1 MLELDLALFQA
12 LNADAAT
19 LPAVV
24 TVARWVSQQLPTA
37 MGGLLLG
44 SFVLGNAAQRR
55 ALVLALASMALAWV
69 GVQLLRLAVPAPR
82 PAQLGI
88 GVQWIEHAARA
99 GFPSMHVAGA
109 AALAASLALRPVRGL
124 TWLAAAVT
132 AAMVW
137 SRVCLGVHFPSDVLA
152 GLFTGGWQRRPSTHW
167 PRAHPACKQPCS
179 TSRHK
184 AARTDRRSAPPDSRP
199 GR

>member
-1 MLELDLALFQA
+1 MLEMDLALFQA

-24 TVARWVSQQLPTA
+24 TVARWVSQQLPPA

-44 SFVLGNAAQRR
+44 SLVLGNAAQRR
-55 ALVLALASMALAWV
+55 TLALALASMALAWV
-69 GVQLLRLAVPAPR
+69 GVQWLRLAVPAPR
-82 PAQLGI
+82 PAQLGL

-109 AALAASLALRPVRGL
+109 AALAASLALRPVPVL
-124 TWLAAAVT
+124 TWLAVAVT
-132 AAMVW
+132 AAMAW

-152 GLFTGGWQRRPSTHW
+152 GLLTGGLAAAALH
-167 PRAHPACKQPCS
+167 AL
-179 TSRHK
+179 
-184 AARTDRRSAPPDSRP
+184 AARTTRWLSPLYRSRQGNAH
-199 GR
+199 

>member
-1 MLELDLALFQA
+1 MLEIDLVLFQA

-24 TVARWVSQQLPTA
+24 AVAQWVSQQLPTA

-44 SFVLGNAAQRR
+44 SLVLGNAAQRR
-55 ALVLALASMALAWV
+55 ALALALASMALAWL
-69 GVQLLRLAVPAPR
+69 GVQLLRLVVPAPR

-137 SRVCLGVHFPSDVLA
+137 SRACSP
-152 GLFTGGWQRRPSTHW
+152 GGWPQRPSMPW
-167 PRAHPACKQPCS
+167 PRGRPAGRPPCC
-179 TSRHK
+179 TSRHR
-184 AARTDRRSAPPDSRP
+184 ATHTDRRPA
-199 GR
+199 

>member
-1 MLELDLALFQA
+1 MLEIDLVLFQA

-19 LPAVV
+19 LPAMV

-44 SFVLGNAAQRR
+44 SLVLGNAAQRR
-55 ALVLALASMALAWV
+55 PLALALASMALAWL

-152 GLFTGGWQRRPSTHW
+152 GLLTGGLAAAAIH
-167 PRAHPACKQPCS
+167 AL
-179 TSRHK
+179 
-184 AARTDRRSAPPDSRP
+184 AARAPRWLATLLHKSPQ
-199 GR
+199 GNAH

>member
-1 MLELDLALFQA
+1 MLELDLVLFQA

-44 SFVLGNAAQRR
+44 SLVLGNAEQRR
-55 ALVLALASMALAWV
+55 SLALALASMALAWI
-69 GVQLLRLAVPAPR
+69 GVQLLRLAFPMPR
-82 PAQLGI
+82 PAQLGLGI
-88 GVQWIEHAARA
+88 QWIEHAARA

-109 AALAASLALRPVRGL
+109 AALAASLLLRPITGLTWL
-124 TWLAAAVT
+124 TWLAAVVT
-132 AAMVW
+132 AAMLW

-152 GLFTGGWQRRPSTHW
+152 GLLTGGLAAAAIH
-167 PRAHPACKQPCS
+167 AL
-179 TSRHK
+179 
-184 AARTDRRSAPPDSRP
+184 AARAPRLQALLHKSPQ
-199 GR
+199 GNAH

>member
-1 MLELDLALFQA
+1 MLEIDLVLFQA

-24 TVARWVSQQLPTA
+24 TLARWVSQQLPTA

-44 SFVLGNAAQRR
+44 SLVLGNAAQRR
-55 ALVLALASMALAWV
+55 ALAVALASMALAWV
-69 GVQLLRLAVPAPR
+69 GVHLLRQAVPAPR
-82 PAQLGI
+82 PAQLGM

-109 AALAASLALRPVRGL
+109 AALAASLALRPVAGL
-124 TWLAAAVT
+124 TWLVAAVT

-152 GLFTGGWQRRPSTHW
+152 GLLTGGLAAAAIH
-167 PRAHPACKQPCS
+167 AL
-179 TSRHK
+179 
-184 AARTDRRSAPPDSRP
+184 AARAPHWQAALLHKSPQGSAH
-199 GR
+199 

>member
-1 MLELDLALFQA
+1 MAQNYYICPPTLSQYAALACFTPESLAVCEARRAEL
-12 LNADAAT
+12 
-19 LPAVV
+19 
-24 TVARWVSQQLPTA
+24 
-37 MGGLLLG
+37 
-44 SFVLGNAAQRR
+44 AQRR

-109 AALAASLALRPVRGL
+109 AELAASLALRPVRGL

-152 GLFTGGWQRRPSTHW
+152 GLLTGGLAAAAIH
-167 PRAHPACKQPCS
+167 AL
-179 TSRHK
+179 
-184 AARTDRRSAPPDSRP
+184 AARVPRWQATLLHKSPQGNAH
-199 GR
+199 